1 MSFCSFCRPFALN
14 DLDDYEKHFTVMNYD
29 PEVVLKQVS
38 PGGAWGAGSLWKL
51 VQTGPHARQRVFGSA
66 VYWSGE
72 LPCGTRVSSHRCPQ
86 RSEGHTT
93 LSSGRDNG
101 ALRLP
106 WFLLHGPQGG
116 WLLLACDPAW
126 TLCLPRAA
134 WVPRATGHGGKA
146 SLR

>member
-51 VQTGPHARQRVFGSA
+51 VQTGPHARQRVFGPA

-106 WFLLHGPQGG
+106 WFLLHGPRAGG
-116 WLLLACDPAW
+116 CCWPVTPPGPSVFPGLPGCLEQQAMGAKLL
-126 TLCLPRAA
+126 
-134 WVPRATGHGGKA
+134 
-146 SLR
+146 

>member
-1 MSFCSFCRPFALN
+1 MSVCLSCRPFALN

-51 VQTGPHARQRVFGSA
+51 VQTGPHARQRVFGPA

-72 LPCGTRVSSHRCPQ
+72 LPSGTCGSSHHCPQ

-93 LSSGRDNG
+93 LSLGRDKFPG
-101 ALRLP
+101 SCCTA
-106 WFLLHGPQGG
+106 
-116 WLLLACDPAW
+116 
-126 TLCLPRAA
+126 PRA
-134 WVPRATGHGGKA
+134 GGCCWPMTPPGPSVFPGLPGCLEQQDMGAK
-146 SLR
+146 LL